1 MDFYSTVFILV
12 HPNGYV
18 EDTVDGPFQSSEP
31 LLMSIHRQKSLLELK
46 NLILR
51 NMGELE
57 RKQISR
63 MAYRLH
69 VKIGPQASDC
79 QVFWLKSDQ
88 DIQLMFGYHDSNSEL
103 RCIELYVKV
112 EEDTISSAS
121 SKANPQVVQSE
132 NNVGRGAKR
141 VQSPVT
147 SPSFAFPILFEN
159 SETVDGNRSNIC
171 ASPANMASGGV
182 AVDKILPPK
191 TGNFRGACSAFPPP
205 TSKKHSFVGTG
216 ADLGHP
222 PQPKMQ
228 KMVDGKG
235 KPVENGVL
243 LPTIEESD
251 VYSKHFQAQGVCPNL
266 EPPITSNPQMV
277 LEGRVKELEIRLE
290 SKENER
296 AALEELKVT
305 LTAKISNMENKLKE
319 ADKEKSQLREKETA
333 SRRRIEQLEAE
344 VKHLGCCV
352 REAKERAHRNIMEQV
367 HHLAPGI
374 DFSRVHPDYQV
385 VNGEIVNPNKDSVNN
400 PPLSQDV
407 ASHNVNNPPLP
418 QHVTSQNVNNPPLS
432 QKQSQDERHLPYP
445 VQASL
450 QNSQTVGIQNLGK
463 DPVPNNEVAKT
474 LNPSSESQQYAK
486 LHQISNQQATV
497 NEQRGGQINRQKQ
510 VPFGMFLP
518 ILIPQLPK
526 DRAMQLQTLFS
537 KLKKDEIAK
546 DSFVQLMKG
555 IVGDQMLRLAM
566 AKIQAQLLQMRPN
579 QGPVEQQHP
588 VRMPTVGLGAR
599 QLNDPHALAQLHQR
613 SMNAAADQS
622 RMTSSAVQT
631 MENNARK
638 SQELDARMETQGLQP
653 SQLSS
658 SNSISVSQEAE
669 RSSVHVHGL
678 NKQPQPQPQ
687 HLHFPSAY
695 GSSGGNY
702 RPFSGPASSSASS
715 IRPPPHESHM
725 SQIPHQSTGPNH
737 LGGATQGFIGMP
749 KLEQQNSLNDP
760 KRLPGGSVA
769 LLNNPASQQTP
780 NAWQPPSN
788 KDQSSGFLSSGSYV
802 KKEPSDMPTEQQHRQ
817 NISKIHGL
825 PSANS
830 AQIEQASA
838 NQGTVKDEF
847 SRGLPV
853 STSMA
858 PTTSTG
864 LTSLNSASPSG
875 MAQLD
880 PSVSL
885 STQVPSNTSGITV
898 RAPVKKPSVGQKKP
912 LEALGSSPPPPP
924 SKKQKGSG
932 GGSVEQSIDQLNDVT
947 AVSGVDLREE
957 EEQLFS
963 GPKEDSRVSE
973 ATRRAVQEEEER
985 LILQKIPLQ
994 KKLFEIM
1001 FKYGLKGV
1009 SNDVERCLSLCVEER
1024 MRGLISNLIRMS
1036 KQRVDFEKTRHRTV
1050 VTSDV
1055 QQQIMTINRKVR
1067 EEWEKRQAEAEKLRK
1082 QNDVDGNAGADGD
1095 KDKDEGRNK
1104 SSKVNKEE
1112 DDKMRTNAANVAA
1125 RAAVGGDDM
1134 LSKWQL
1140 MAEQARQ
1147 KREGVTDT
1155 SSGSQPAK
1163 DASRKSSA
1171 SGKST
1176 KDNHEGDK
1184 KGSTNFATSGAIR
1197 KHGRNNS
1204 LVTQTKI
1211 ARSISVKDV
1220 IAVLE
1225 REPQM
1230 SKSSLIHRLYEKIHS
1245 DAQPE

>member
-1 MDFYSTVFILV
+1 MDPSIMKLLEDDEDETMHSGVDVEAFQAALNRDIGGSTSTSGSDPVLSQGSNNTLTQSMPQWPTPSHENQTQV
-12 HPNGYV
+12 QNQEP
-18 EDTVDGPFQSSEP
+18 ETAQQREQPSSEVEQKQHGSLAEQVQHVASQDVNNPP
-31 LLMSIHRQKSLLELK
+31 LPQ
-46 NLILR
+46 
-51 NMGELE
+51 
-57 RKQISR
+57 
-63 MAYRLH
+63 H
-69 VKIGPQASDC
+69 V
-79 QVFWLKSDQ
+79 
-88 DIQLMFGYHDSNSEL
+88 
-103 RCIELYVKV
+103 
-112 EEDTISSAS
+112 AS
-121 SKANPQVVQSE
+121 SDVNNPPLPQH
-132 NNVGRGAKR
+132 VG
-141 VQSPVT
+141 
-147 SPSFAFPILFEN
+147 
-159 SETVDGNRSNIC
+159 
-171 ASPANMASGGV
+171 
-182 AVDKILPPK
+182 
-191 TGNFRGACSAFPPP
+191 
-205 TSKKHSFVGTG
+205 
-216 ADLGHP
+216 
-222 PQPKMQ
+222 
-228 KMVDGKG
+228 
-235 KPVENGVL
+235 
-243 LPTIEESD
+243 
-251 VYSKHFQAQGVCPNL
+251 
-266 EPPITSNPQMV
+266 
-277 LEGRVKELEIRLE
+277 
-290 SKENER
+290 
-296 AALEELKVT
+296 
-305 LTAKISNMENKLKE
+305 
-319 ADKEKSQLREKETA
+319 SQ
-333 SRRRIEQLEAE
+333 
-344 VKHLGCCV
+344 
-352 REAKERAHRNIMEQV
+352 
-367 HHLAPGI
+367 
-374 DFSRVHPDYQV
+374 
-385 VNGEIVNPNKDSVNN
+385 SVNN
-400 PPLSQDV
+400 PPLPQHVGSQ
-407 ASHNVNNPPLP
+407 NVNNPPLP
-418 QHVTSQNVNNPPLS
+418 QHVASQNVSNPALS
-432 QKQSQDERHLPYP
+432 QKQTQDEGHQPQP
-445 VQASL
+445 V

-463 DPVPNNEVAKT
+463 YPAPNNEVPKT
-474 LNPSSESQQYAK
+474 LDPSSESQQYAK
-486 LHQISNQQATV
+486 LPQISNQQATV
-497 NEQRGGQINRQKQ
+497 NEQPGGQINRQKQ
-510 VPFGMFLP
+510 VPFGMLLP

-546 DSFVQLMKG
+546 DSFVRLMKG
-555 IVGDQMLRLAM
+555 IVGYQLLKLALS
-566 AKIQAQLLQMRPN
+566 KVQAQLQAQTRPN
-579 QGPVEQQHP
+579 QGPVRQQQP
-588 VRMPTVGLGAR
+588 VRMATVDLGAR

-622 RMTSSAVQT
+622 GMTSSAVQT

-638 SQELDARMETQGLQP
+638 SQELDARMETQGLQL

-658 SNSISVSQEAE
+658 SNSITVSQEAQ

-678 NKQPQPQPQ
+678 NKQPQPQ

-695 GSSGGNY
+695 GSSGGTY

-725 SQIPHQSTGPNH
+725 SQIPHQSTGLNH

-780 NAWQPPSN
+780 NASQPPSN
-788 KDQSSGFLSSGSYV
+788 KDQNSGFLSSGSYV
-802 KKEPSDMPTEQQHRQ
+802 KKEPSDMPTEHQHRQ

-858 PTTSTG
+858 PTISTG
-864 LTSLNSASPSG
+864 LTSLNSASPSV

-932 GGSVEQSIDQLNDVT
+932 GFVEQSIDQLNDVT

-1009 SNDVERCLSLCVEER
+1009 SNDVERCFSLCVEER

-1067 EEWEKRQAEAEKLRK
+1067 VEWEKRQAEAEKLRK
-1082 QNDVDGNAGADGD
+1082 QNDIDGNAGADGD

-1147 KREGVTDT
+1147 KREGMTDT
-1155 SSGSQPAK
+1155 SSDSQPAK
-1163 DASRKSSA
+1163 DVSRKSSA

-1184 KGSTNFATSGAIR
+1184 KGSTNFVTSGAIR

-1225 REPQM
+1225 IEPQM

>member
-1 MDFYSTVFILV
+1 MAPTTSTGLTSLNSASPSGMTQLDPSVSLSTQVPSNTSGITVRAPVKKPSVGQKKPLEALGSSPPPPPRKRKSSPKEDSWVSEATRRAVQEEERLILQKIPLQNKLFEITKCPSLHQRKQTLASTNLVAVCRSERLLLPPPSHSRTSVFVLSAVGIGIAIAMDPSIMKLLEDDEDETMHSGVDVEAFQAALNRDIGGSASTSGSDPVLSQGSNNTLTQSMPHWPTPSHENQTQV
-12 HPNGYV
+12 QNQEP
-18 EDTVDGPFQSSEP
+18 ETAQQREQPSSEVE
-31 LLMSIHRQKSLLELK
+31 QKQHGSL
-46 NLILR
+46 
-51 NMGELE
+51 
-57 RKQISR
+57 
-63 MAYRLH
+63 A
-69 VKIGPQASDC
+69 
-79 QVFWLKSDQ
+79 
-88 DIQLMFGYHDSNSEL
+88 
-103 RCIELYVKV
+103 
-112 EEDTISSAS
+112 
-121 SKANPQVVQSE
+121 
-132 NNVGRGAKR
+132 
-141 VQSPVT
+141 
-147 SPSFAFPILFEN
+147 
-159 SETVDGNRSNIC
+159 
-171 ASPANMASGGV
+171 
-182 AVDKILPPK
+182 
-191 TGNFRGACSAFPPP
+191 
-205 TSKKHSFVGTG
+205 
-216 ADLGHP
+216 
-222 PQPKMQ
+222 
-228 KMVDGKG
+228 
-235 KPVENGVL
+235 
-243 LPTIEESD
+243 
-251 VYSKHFQAQGVCPNL
+251 
-266 EPPITSNPQMV
+266 
-277 LEGRVKELEIRLE
+277 
-290 SKENER
+290 
-296 AALEELKVT
+296 
-305 LTAKISNMENKLKE
+305 
-319 ADKEKSQLREKETA
+319 
-333 SRRRIEQLEAE
+333 
-344 VKHLGCCV
+344 
-352 REAKERAHRNIMEQV
+352 EQV
-367 HHLAPGI
+367 QHVASQ
-374 DFSRVHPDYQV
+374 D
-385 VNGEIVNPNKDSVNN
+385 VNNPPLPQHVASLDVNNPPLPQHVGSQSVNN
-400 PPLSQDV
+400 PPLPQHVGSQ
-407 ASHNVNNPPLP
+407 NVNNPPLP
-418 QHVTSQNVNNPPLS
+418 QHVASQNVSNPALS
-432 QKQSQDERHLPYP
+432 QKQTQDEGHQPQP

-463 DPVPNNEVAKT
+463 DPAPNNEVAKT

-486 LHQISNQQATV
+486 LQQISNQQATV
-497 NEQRGGQINRQKQ
+497 NEQPGGQINRQKQ
-510 VPFGMFLP
+510 VPFGMLLP

-546 DSFVQLMKG
+546 DSFVRLMKG
-555 IVGDQMLRLAM
+555 IVGDQMLKLAWS
-566 AKIQAQLLQMRPN
+566 KVQAQLQAQTRPN
-579 QGPVEQQHP
+579 QGPVGQQQP

-638 SQELDARMETQGLQP
+638 SQELDARMETQDLQP

-658 SNSISVSQEAE
+658 SNSITVSQEAE
-669 RSSVHVHGL
+669 RLSVHVHGL
-678 NKQPQPQPQ
+678 NKQPQPQ

-715 IRPPPHESHM
+715 IRPPPHVSHM

-737 LGGATQGFIGMP
+737 LGGATHGFIGMP

-760 KRLPGGSVA
+760 KSLPGGSVA
-769 LLNNPASQQTP
+769 LLNNSASQQTP

-788 KDQSSGFLSSGSYV
+788 KDQNSGFLSSGSYV

-825 PSANS
+825 PSANF

-838 NQGTVKDEF
+838 NQGTMKDEF

-858 PTTSTG
+858 PTSTG

-880 PSVSL
+880 PSVS
-885 STQVPSNTSGITV
+885 VPSNTSGITV

-932 GGSVEQSIDQLNDVT
+932 GSVEQSIDQLNDVT

-963 GPKEDSRVSE
+963 GPKEDSRVLE

-994 KKLFEIM
+994 KKMFEIM

-1036 KQRVDFEKTRHRTV
+1036 KQRVDFEKTRHWTV

-1147 KREGVTDT
+1147 KREGMRDT

-1163 DASRKSSA
+1163 DVSCKSSA

-1184 KGSTNFATSGAIR
+1184 KGSTNFVTSGAIR

-1225 REPQM
+1225 IEPQM
-1230 SKSSLIHRLYEKIHS
+1230 SKSSLIHCLKVRYEYLVCYLLLKVYE
-1245 DAQPE
+1245 PFGK

>member
-1 MDFYSTVFILV
+1 MSPLESLYNLKKSSEWQMDFYSTVFILV

-112 EEDTISSAS
+112 EDRISSAS

-159 SETVDGNRSNIC
+159 SEAVDGNRSNIC

-243 LPTIEESD
+243 LPAIEESD

-266 EPPITSNPQMV
+266 EPPITSNSQMV

-352 REAKERAHRNIMEQV
+352 PEAKERAHRNIMEQV

-418 QHVTSQNVNNPPLS
+418 QHVASQNVNNPPLS

-599 QLNDPHALAQLHQR
+599 QLNDPHALAPLHQ
-613 SMNAAADQS
+613 
-622 RMTSSAVQT
+622 
-631 MENNARK
+631 
-638 SQELDARMETQGLQP
+638 
-653 SQLSS
+653 
-658 SNSISVSQEAE
+658 
-669 RSSVHVHGL
+669 
-678 NKQPQPQPQ
+678 
-687 HLHFPSAY
+687 
-695 GSSGGNY
+695 
-702 RPFSGPASSSASS
+702 
-715 IRPPPHESHM
+715 
-725 SQIPHQSTGPNH
+725 
-737 LGGATQGFIGMP
+737 
-749 KLEQQNSLNDP
+749 
-760 KRLPGGSVA
+760 
-769 LLNNPASQQTP
+769 
-780 NAWQPPSN
+780 
-788 KDQSSGFLSSGSYV
+788 
-802 KKEPSDMPTEQQHRQ
+802 
-817 NISKIHGL
+817 
-825 PSANS
+825 
-830 AQIEQASA
+830 
-838 NQGTVKDEF
+838 
-847 SRGLPV
+847 
-853 STSMA
+853 
-858 PTTSTG
+858 
-864 LTSLNSASPSG
+864 
-875 MAQLD
+875 
-880 PSVSL
+880 
-885 STQVPSNTSGITV
+885 
-898 RAPVKKPSVGQKKP
+898 
-912 LEALGSSPPPPP
+912 
-924 SKKQKGSG
+924 
-932 GGSVEQSIDQLNDVT
+932 
-947 AVSGVDLREE
+947 
-957 EEQLFS
+957 
-963 GPKEDSRVSE
+963 
-973 ATRRAVQEEEER
+973 
-985 LILQKIPLQ
+985 
-994 KKLFEIM
+994 
-1001 FKYGLKGV
+1001 
-1009 SNDVERCLSLCVEER
+1009 
-1024 MRGLISNLIRMS
+1024 
-1036 KQRVDFEKTRHRTV
+1036 
-1050 VTSDV
+1050 
-1055 QQQIMTINRKVR
+1055 
-1067 EEWEKRQAEAEKLRK
+1067 
-1082 QNDVDGNAGADGD
+1082 
-1095 KDKDEGRNK
+1095 
-1104 SSKVNKEE
+1104 
-1112 DDKMRTNAANVAA
+1112 
-1125 RAAVGGDDM
+1125 
-1134 LSKWQL
+1134 
-1140 MAEQARQ
+1140 
-1147 KREGVTDT
+1147 
-1155 SSGSQPAK
+1155 
-1163 DASRKSSA
+1163 
-1171 SGKST
+1171 
-1176 KDNHEGDK
+1176 
-1184 KGSTNFATSGAIR
+1184 
-1197 KHGRNNS
+1197 
-1204 LVTQTKI
+1204 
-1211 ARSISVKDV
+1211 
-1220 IAVLE
+1220 
-1225 REPQM
+1225 
-1230 SKSSLIHRLYEKIHS
+1230 
-1245 DAQPE
+1245 

>member
-1 MDFYSTVFILV
+1 MLTASACSSCFFYCLFRNQTLFMPVLRWEQLKVRSGVACSIENHQHNELVIEAVIIITDWDFFFYLRVGIGIAIAMDPSIMKLLEDDEDETMHSGVDVEAFQAALNRDIGGSASTSGSDPVLSQGSNNTLTQSMPHWPTPSHENQTQV
-12 HPNGYV
+12 QNQEP
-18 EDTVDGPFQSSEP
+18 ETAQQREQPSSEVE
-31 LLMSIHRQKSLLELK
+31 QKQHGSL
-46 NLILR
+46 
-51 NMGELE
+51 
-57 RKQISR
+57 
-63 MAYRLH
+63 A
-69 VKIGPQASDC
+69 
-79 QVFWLKSDQ
+79 
-88 DIQLMFGYHDSNSEL
+88 
-103 RCIELYVKV
+103 
-112 EEDTISSAS
+112 
-121 SKANPQVVQSE
+121 
-132 NNVGRGAKR
+132 
-141 VQSPVT
+141 
-147 SPSFAFPILFEN
+147 
-159 SETVDGNRSNIC
+159 
-171 ASPANMASGGV
+171 
-182 AVDKILPPK
+182 
-191 TGNFRGACSAFPPP
+191 
-205 TSKKHSFVGTG
+205 
-216 ADLGHP
+216 
-222 PQPKMQ
+222 
-228 KMVDGKG
+228 
-235 KPVENGVL
+235 
-243 LPTIEESD
+243 
-251 VYSKHFQAQGVCPNL
+251 
-266 EPPITSNPQMV
+266 
-277 LEGRVKELEIRLE
+277 
-290 SKENER
+290 
-296 AALEELKVT
+296 
-305 LTAKISNMENKLKE
+305 
-319 ADKEKSQLREKETA
+319 
-333 SRRRIEQLEAE
+333 
-344 VKHLGCCV
+344 
-352 REAKERAHRNIMEQV
+352 EQV
-367 HHLAPGI
+367 QHVASQ
-374 DFSRVHPDYQV
+374 D
-385 VNGEIVNPNKDSVNN
+385 VNNPPLPQHVASLDVNNPPLPQHVGSQSVNN
-400 PPLSQDV
+400 PPLPQHVGSQ
-407 ASHNVNNPPLP
+407 NVNNPPLP
-418 QHVTSQNVNNPPLS
+418 QHVASQNVSNPALS
-432 QKQSQDERHLPYP
+432 QKQTQDEGHQPQP

-463 DPVPNNEVAKT
+463 DPAPNNEVAKT

-486 LHQISNQQATV
+486 LQQISNQQATV
-497 NEQRGGQINRQKQ
+497 NEQPGGQINRQKQ
-510 VPFGMFLP
+510 VPFGMLLP

-546 DSFVQLMKG
+546 DSFVRLMKG
-555 IVGDQMLRLAM
+555 IVGDQMLKLAWS
-566 AKIQAQLLQMRPN
+566 KVQAQLQAQTRPN
-579 QGPVEQQHP
+579 QGPVGQQQP

-638 SQELDARMETQGLQP
+638 SQELDARMETQDLQP

-658 SNSISVSQEAE
+658 SNSITVSQEAE
-669 RSSVHVHGL
+669 RLSVHVHGL
-678 NKQPQPQPQ
+678 NKQPQPQ

-715 IRPPPHESHM
+715 IRPPPHVSHM

-737 LGGATQGFIGMP
+737 LGGATHGFIGMP

-760 KRLPGGSVA
+760 KSLPGGSVA
-769 LLNNPASQQTP
+769 LLNNSASQQTP

-788 KDQSSGFLSSGSYV
+788 KDQNSGFLSSGSYV

-825 PSANS
+825 PSANF

-838 NQGTVKDEF
+838 NQGTMKDEF

-858 PTTSTG
+858 PTSTG

-880 PSVSL
+880 PSVSV

-932 GGSVEQSIDQLNDVT
+932 GSVEQSIDQLNDVT

-963 GPKEDSRVSE
+963 GPKEDSRVLE

-994 KKLFEIM
+994 KKMFEIM

-1036 KQRVDFEKTRHRTV
+1036 KQRVDFEKTRHWTV

-1147 KREGVTDT
+1147 KREGMRDT

-1163 DASRKSSA
+1163 DVSCKSSA

-1184 KGSTNFATSGAIR
+1184 KGSTNFVTSGAIR

-1225 REPQM
+1225 IEPQM
-1230 SKSSLIHRLYEKIHS
+1230 SKSSLIHCLYEKIHS

>member
-1 MDFYSTVFILV
+1 MDPSIMKLLEDDEDETMHSGVDVEAFQAALNRDIGGSASTSGSDPVLSQGSNNTLTQSMPHWPTPSHENQTQV
-12 HPNGYV
+12 QNQEP
-18 EDTVDGPFQSSEP
+18 ETAQQREQPSSEVE
-31 LLMSIHRQKSLLELK
+31 QKQHGSLAE
-46 NLILR
+46 
-51 NMGELE
+51 
-57 RKQISR
+57 QVQ
-63 MAYRLH
+63 H
-69 VKIGPQASDC
+69 VAS
-79 QVFWLKSDQ
+79 Q
-88 DIQLMFGYHDSNSEL
+88 D
-103 RCIELYVKV
+103 
-112 EEDTISSAS
+112 
-121 SKANPQVVQSE
+121 
-132 NNVGRGAKR
+132 NV
-141 VQSPVT
+141 
-147 SPSFAFPILFEN
+147 
-159 SETVDGNRSNIC
+159 
-171 ASPANMASGGV
+171 
-182 AVDKILPPK
+182 
-191 TGNFRGACSAFPPP
+191 
-205 TSKKHSFVGTG
+205 
-216 ADLGHP
+216 
-222 PQPKMQ
+222 
-228 KMVDGKG
+228 
-235 KPVENGVL
+235 
-243 LPTIEESD
+243 
-251 VYSKHFQAQGVCPNL
+251 
-266 EPPITSNPQMV
+266 SNP
-277 LEGRVKELEIRLE
+277 
-290 SKENER
+290 
-296 AALEELKVT
+296 A
-305 LTAKISNMENKLKE
+305 
-319 ADKEKSQLREKETA
+319 
-333 SRRRIEQLEAE
+333 
-344 VKHLGCCV
+344 
-352 REAKERAHRNIMEQV
+352 
-367 HHLAPGI
+367 
-374 DFSRVHPDYQV
+374 
-385 VNGEIVNPNKDSVNN
+385 
-400 PPLSQDV
+400 
-407 ASHNVNNPPLP
+407 
-418 QHVTSQNVNNPPLS
+418 LS
-432 QKQSQDERHLPYP
+432 QKQTQDEGHQPQP

-463 DPVPNNEVAKT
+463 DPAPNNEVAKT

-486 LHQISNQQATV
+486 LQQISNQQATV
-497 NEQRGGQINRQKQ
+497 NEQPGGQINRQKQ
-510 VPFGMFLP
+510 VPFGMLLP

-546 DSFVQLMKG
+546 DSFVRLMKG
-555 IVGDQMLRLAM
+555 IVGDQMLKLAWS
-566 AKIQAQLLQMRPN
+566 KVQAQLQAQTRPN
-579 QGPVEQQHP
+579 QGPVGQQQP

-638 SQELDARMETQGLQP
+638 SQELDARMETQDLQP

-658 SNSISVSQEAE
+658 SNSITVSQEAE
-669 RSSVHVHGL
+669 RLSVHVHGL
-678 NKQPQPQPQ
+678 NKQPQPQ

-715 IRPPPHESHM
+715 IRPPPHVSHM

-737 LGGATQGFIGMP
+737 LGGATHGFIGMP

-760 KRLPGGSVA
+760 KSLPGGSVA
-769 LLNNPASQQTP
+769 LLNNSASQQTP

-788 KDQSSGFLSSGSYV
+788 KDQNSGFLSSGSYV

-825 PSANS
+825 PSANF

-838 NQGTVKDEF
+838 NQGTMKDEF

-858 PTTSTG
+858 PTSTG

-880 PSVSL
+880 PSVS
-885 STQVPSNTSGITV
+885 VPSNTSGITV

-932 GGSVEQSIDQLNDVT
+932 GSVEQSIDQLNDVT

-963 GPKEDSRVSE
+963 GPKEDSRVLE

-994 KKLFEIM
+994 KKMFEIM

-1036 KQRVDFEKTRHRTV
+1036 KQRVDFEKTRHWTV

-1147 KREGVTDT
+1147 KREGMRDT

-1163 DASRKSSA
+1163 DVSCKSSA

-1184 KGSTNFATSGAIR
+1184 KGSTNFVTSGAIR

-1225 REPQM
+1225 IEPQM
-1230 SKSSLIHRLYEKIHS
+1230 SKSSLIHCLYEKIHS

>member
-1 MDFYSTVFILV
+1 MAPTTSTGL
-12 HPNGYV
+12 
-18 EDTVDGPFQSSEP
+18 T
-31 LLMSIHRQKSLLELK
+31 SL
-46 NLILR
+46 N
-51 NMGELE
+51 
-57 RKQISR
+57 
-63 MAYRLH
+63 
-69 VKIGPQASDC
+69 
-79 QVFWLKSDQ
+79 
-88 DIQLMFGYHDSNSEL
+88 
-103 RCIELYVKV
+103 
-112 EEDTISSAS
+112 SAS
-121 SKANPQVVQSE
+121 PSGMTQLDPSVSLSTQVPSNTSGITVRAPVKKPS
-132 NNVGRGAKR
+132 VGQKKPLEALG
-141 VQSPVT
+141 S
-147 SPSFAFPILFEN
+147 S
-159 SETVDGNRSNIC
+159 
-171 ASPANMASGGV
+171 
-182 AVDKILPPK
+182 
-191 TGNFRGACSAFPPP
+191 PPP
-205 TSKKHSFVGTG
+205 
-216 ADLGHP
+216 P
-222 PQPKMQ
+222 PRKR
-228 KMVDGKG
+228 K
-235 KPVENGVL
+235 
-243 LPTIEESD
+243 SS
-251 VYSKHFQAQGVCPNL
+251 YFQAPRRTVGFQK
-266 EPPITSNPQMV
+266 Q
-277 LEGRVKELEIRLE
+277 
-290 SKENER
+290 
-296 AALEELKVT
+296 LEELCKKRKGLFCRKFHSRTNSKCPSLHQRKQTLASTNLVAVCRSERLLLPPPSHSRTSVFVLSAFVTSLSPSPKPNPLHACSSMDETMHSGVDVEAFQAALNRDIGGSASTSGSDPVLSQGSNNT
-305 LTAKISNMENKLKE
+305 LTQSMPHWPTPSHENQTQVQNQE
-319 ADKEKSQLREKETA
+319 PETA
-333 SRRRIEQLEAE
+333 QQREQPSSE
-344 VKHLGCCV
+344 VEQKQHGSL
-352 REAKERAHRNIMEQV
+352 AEQV
-367 HHLAPGI
+367 QHVASQ
-374 DFSRVHPDYQV
+374 D
-385 VNGEIVNPNKDSVNN
+385 VNNPPLPQHVASLDVNNPPLPQHVGSQSVNN
-400 PPLSQDV
+400 PPLPQHVGSQ
-407 ASHNVNNPPLP
+407 NVNNPPLP
-418 QHVTSQNVNNPPLS
+418 QHVASQNVSNPALS
-432 QKQSQDERHLPYP
+432 QKQTQDEGHQPQP

-463 DPVPNNEVAKT
+463 DPAPNNEVAKT

-486 LHQISNQQATV
+486 LQQISNQQATV
-497 NEQRGGQINRQKQ
+497 NEQPGGQINRQKQ
-510 VPFGMFLP
+510 VPFGMLLP

-546 DSFVQLMKG
+546 DSFVRLMKG
-555 IVGDQMLRLAM
+555 IVGDQMLKLAWS
-566 AKIQAQLLQMRPN
+566 KVQAQLQAQTRPN
-579 QGPVEQQHP
+579 QGPVGQQQP

-638 SQELDARMETQGLQP
+638 SQELDARMETQDLQP

-658 SNSISVSQEAE
+658 SNSITVSQEAE
-669 RSSVHVHGL
+669 RLSVHVHGL
-678 NKQPQPQPQ
+678 NKQPQPQ

-715 IRPPPHESHM
+715 IRPPPHVSHM

-737 LGGATQGFIGMP
+737 LGGATHGFIGMP

-760 KRLPGGSVA
+760 KSLPGGSVA
-769 LLNNPASQQTP
+769 LLNNSASQQTP

-788 KDQSSGFLSSGSYV
+788 KDQNSGFLSSGSYV

-825 PSANS
+825 PSANF

-838 NQGTVKDEF
+838 NQGTMKDEF

-858 PTTSTG
+858 PTSTG

-880 PSVSL
+880 PSVS
-885 STQVPSNTSGITV
+885 VPSNTSGITV

-932 GGSVEQSIDQLNDVT
+932 GSVEQSIDQLNDVT

-963 GPKEDSRVSE
+963 GPKEDSRVLE

-994 KKLFEIM
+994 KKMFEIM

-1036 KQRVDFEKTRHRTV
+1036 KQRVDFEKTRHWTV

-1147 KREGVTDT
+1147 KREGMRDT

-1163 DASRKSSA
+1163 DVSCKSSA

-1184 KGSTNFATSGAIR
+1184 KGSTNFVTSGAIR

-1225 REPQM
+1225 IEPQM
-1230 SKSSLIHRLYEKIHS
+1230 SKSSLIHCLKVRYEYLVCYLLLKVYE
-1245 DAQPE
+1245 PFGK